1 MCRNEICP
9 FDIYRTF
16 DFSYI
21 SALTM
26 VSTPGEIYS
35 YGTIFIYLA
44 VLYPFGIVIASK
56 LYLPVFEQMGMV
68 SIYKVNTCKCNS
80 HICLYLYGC
89 ICVLT
94 FVYLTTHYFE
104 ISWNSLECSVNDSR
118 TAFDWAFLRVL
129 VQNFLWWE

>member
-1 MCRNEICP
+1 MCRNEICL
-9 FDIYRTF
+9 FDLYRTF

-68 SIYKVNTCKCNS
+68 SIYKVNTGMLGMVVFVYS
-80 HICLYLYGC
+80 H
-89 ICVLT
+89 
-94 FVYLTTHYFE
+94 FVYLTVHYFE
-104 ISWNSLECSVNDSR
+104 ISWNSLECSFNDSSS
-118 TAFDWAFLRVL
+118 AFDWVYLRVL
-129 VQNFLWWE
+129 VQNFLQ

>member
-1 MCRNEICP
+1 
-9 FDIYRTF
+9 
-16 DFSYI
+16 
-21 SALTM
+21 M

-80 HICLYLYGC
+80 HKCLHWYGC

-94 FVYLTTHYFE
+94 FVYLTMHYFE
-104 ISWNSLECSVNDSR
+104 ISWNSLECSVNDSSS
-118 TAFDWAFLRVL
+118 AFDWVYLRVL
-129 VQNFLWWE
+129 VQNFLQ